1 MQLEQMSALE
11 LGEAIAAGRVTI
23 PEVVS
28 ATFSEIRSREES
40 LHCFLTLAEQSARQR
55 AVRLQAIV
63 ESENPFEKPEEGLLV
78 GVPFA
83 VKDNLCTK
91 GLRTTCGSAMLEHFV
106 PTYSAGVVNLLEK
119 AGAVLVGKT
128 NMDEFAFGST
138 TETSCFGPTRN
149 PIDPER
155 VPGGSSGGSAAA
167 VAAGECGFA
176 IGTDTGGSIR
186 QPAAYCGVVGLKPTY
201 GLVSRYG
208 LIAYASSM
216 DQAGPLTRDVRDC
229 AAVLQVIAKKD
240 GLDST
245 SVETE
250 PKDYLKA
257 CVGDVRGLRIGLADG
272 APDTKLQ
279 PEVARALERAGDCF
293 REAGAEVERVQLPYL
308 EYMVPAYYTL
318 ACAEASSNLERFD
331 GVKYGYRDK
340 TARNLSDLYERSR
353 TEAFGPEVKRRILL
367 GTYVLSAGFYDQ
379 YYLKALKARRKIKEA
394 YDSLYTQYDLI
405 LCPTAPTTA
414 PKFGA
419 YSGDALAMYQSDL
432 FTVPANLTGCLAI
445 SVPFGEDADGLPIG
459 LQLMGRAFEEPLLFQ
474 GAALLETERKGGRS
488 V

>member
-28 ATFSEIRSREES
+28 ATFSEICSREES

-63 ESENPFEKPEEGLLV
+63 ESKNPFEKPEEGLLV

-279 PEVARALERAGDCF
+279 PEVARALERAGDCL

-419 YSGDALAMYQSDL
+419 YSGDALAMYQRDL
-432 FTVPANLTGCLAI
+432 FTVPANLTGCPAI

>member
-11 LGEAIAAGRVTI
+11 LGEEIAAGRVTI

-40 LHCFLTLAEQSARQR
+40 LHCFLTLAEQSARQQ

-279 PEVARALERAGDCF
+279 PEVAGALERAGDCL

-419 YSGDALAMYQSDL
+419 YSGDTLAMYQSDL
-432 FTVPANLTGCLAI
+432 FTVPANLTGCPAI